1 MAIYHFHAQVMSR
14 GDTRSVVA
22 AAAYRHR
29 AEMTISNEHD
39 HRRFDYREKG
49 EDLVHAEMSLPD
61 VTPQWFRDLIDG
73 RSVSGASEAL
83 WNAVEAQETRANGQ
97 LAREIV
103 LALPEELS
111 SEDNAV
117 LVRDYVREAFTARG
131 MVADW
136 VIHAKPGNPHV
147 HVMLT
152 MAPMTEDGFGSKWE
166 TIRDQNGEPVR
177 KGGKIQYRAWAGDKE
192 TLVEWRKLWADVTN
206 RHLQQLGHDIR
217 IDHRSYEQQ
226 GIELQPTSKIGV
238 GTKNIDRDAKS
249 VGRPVDLE
257 RMADYEASR
266 RENVRR
272 IARRPEIVFDAIARE
287 KSVFDERDIAKVL
300 HRYVDDVG
308 PFQNLMARVM
318 ASPEIVRILAEGIE
332 PETGAIVPARFAT
345 RQMIALEA
353 EMARRAE
360 HLVSG
365 PHGKT
370 HGPRHGVSD
379 HIRQRTLSRFT
390 QLSDEQRIAI
400 ERITNAERLGIVVG
414 RAGAGKTTMMKAARE
429 VWEAGGYRVVGGA
442 LAGKAAEGLEK
453 EAGIPSRT
461 LSSWQLSW
469 GRGSDLPDAKTV
481 LVIDEAGMVASR
493 QMAEFVE
500 RVSRSGGKLVLVG
513 DADQLQPI
521 EAGAAFRSLAN
532 QVGYVELGTIYRQR
546 EQWMRDAS
554 MDMARGNVESA
565 IRAYQAKGRI
575 ARSNLKTEAV
585 ARLIDDWNRDY
596 DPSKTTLILG
606 HLRRDVRELNRLARG
621 KLIARGLIDEGYAFH
636 TEDGIRHF
644 AVGEQIVFLKNDR
657 DLGVKNGMLARVVEA
672 GEGRIVAE
680 VGDIGS
686 DQIKRVEFD
695 QSQYGNVD
703 HGYATTI
710 HKSQGATVDRVKVLA
725 TLSLDR
731 HLTYVAMTRHR
742 EEVTLYYGG
751 LSFEKHG
758 GLIENL
764 SKKGAKDTTLDYAG
778 SSLYAAALQYAESR
792 GLYGLR
798 VTKALIDNQRRWLL
812 EQKAKLQSLS
822 DRLARSVRLLTEG
835 ATAMFARTPANV
847 PDMCMVPLEGAS
859 LASSNETKTVPETLL
874 KGVQTWDRSVK
885 QEVEEKLQTDA
896 QLTPLW
902 EKIHRRLALVY
913 EKPDDALQAMKM
925 SAISRSDNAVQE
937 VATLTQRIE
946 TDATQFGE
954 LRGKTGLFASKSD
967 RQARTVAENNIEAL
981 SRDIQNYMRVRDI
994 VSKQQTA
1001 ELEQRRQAAQI
1012 DIPALS
1018 PAAEG
1023 VFARI
1028 RDAIDR
1034 GDLKAGLAFALADKM
1049 VEKELMEVAVALD
1062 RRFGPHTFTETK
1074 SPTGRDFDA
1083 AAAKVAPGD
1092 REKLA
1097 DAWPKLHAVQ
1107 KVARLKDAK
1116 LANEV
1121 RVKAQEKNQS
1131 KDQGMA
1137 R

>member
-29 AEMTISNEHD
+29 AAMTVSNDND

-49 EDLVHAEMSLPD
+49 EDLVHSELSLPD

-83 WNAVEAQETRANGQ
+83 WNAVEAHETRANGQ
-97 LAREIV
+97 LARDIV

-111 SEDNAV
+111 NDESV
-117 LVRDYVREAFTARG
+117 GLVRDYVGQAFTARG

-136 VIHAKPGNPHV
+136 VVHAMPGNPHV

-217 IDHRSYEQQ
+217 IDHRSYEDQ

-238 GTKNIDRDAKS
+238 GTKNIARDAKS

-272 IARRPEIVFDAIARE
+272 IARRPEIVLDAIAHE

-300 HRYVDDVG
+300 HRYVDDVAQ
-308 PFQNLMARVM
+308 FQNLMARVM
-318 ASPEIVRILAEGIE
+318 SSPEIVRIVAEGIE
-332 PETGAIVPARFAT
+332 PETGELAPARFAT

-353 EMARRAE
+353 EMARRAD

-365 PHGKT
+365 AHGRT
-370 HGPRHGVSD
+370 HGVGD
-379 HIRQRTLSRFT
+379 HIRDTTLSRFS
-390 QLSDEQRIAI
+390 QLSDEQRVAI
-400 ERITNAERLGIVVG
+400 ERITNNERLGIVVG

-429 VWEAGGYRVVGGA
+429 VWEAGGYHVVGGA

-469 GRGSDLPDAKTV
+469 GRGNDLPDAKTV
-481 LVIDEAGMVASR
+481 FVIDEAGMVASR

-554 MDMARGNVESA
+554 MEMARGNVESA
-565 IRAYQAKGRI
+565 IRAYQTKGRI
-575 ARSNLKTEAV
+575 ARSNLKSEAV
-585 ARLIDDWNRDY
+585 ERLIDDWNRDY
-596 DPSKTTLILG
+596 HSEKSTLILA
-606 HLRRDVRELNRLARG
+606 HLRKDVRELNRLARG
-621 KLIARGLIDEGYAFH
+621 KLIARGLIDEGHAFN
-636 TEDGIRHF
+636 TEDGVRHF

-672 GEGRIVAE
+672 EEGRIVAE

-686 DQIKRVEFD
+686 DQIKRVEIN
-695 QSQYGNVD
+695 QSRYRNVD

-742 EEVTLYYGG
+742 EDVTLYYGG
-751 LSFEKHG
+751 LSFEKNG
-758 GLIENL
+758 GLVENL

-778 SSLYAAALQYAESR
+778 SSLYASALQYAESR

-798 VTKALIDNQRRWLL
+798 VTTVLVDNHRRWIS
-812 EQKAKLQSLS
+812 EQTARLQSLS
-822 DRLARSVRLLTEG
+822 QRLARSVRQLTED
-835 ATAMFARTPANV
+835 AKAMFER
-847 PDMCMVPLEGAS
+847 PDPRASDAVVASLEDPS
-859 LASSNETKTVPETLL
+859 LASSNEPKVISEPLL
-874 KGVQTWDRSVK
+874 KSIGVWDRSIK
-885 QEVEEKLQTDA
+885 QEIEDQLQTDT

-902 EKIHRRLALVY
+902 EKIHRRMTLVY
-913 EKPDDALQAMKM
+913 DRPDDALQAMNLSDIVK
-925 SAISRSDNAVQE
+925 SDNAVQE
-937 VATLTQRIE
+937 AATLSQQIE
-946 TDATQFGE
+946 ADATQFGG
-954 LRGKTGLFASKSD
+954 LRGKAGLFVSKSD
-967 RQARTVAENNIEAL
+967 RQARNVAENNVEAL

-1001 ELEQRRQAAQI
+1001 DLEQRREAAMI

-1018 PAAEG
+1018 PAAET

-1049 VEKELMEVAVALD
+1049 VEKELAEVALALD
-1062 RRFGPHTFTETK
+1062 KRFGPYAFTETK
-1074 SPTGRDFDA
+1074 SPAGLDFDKA
-1083 AAAKVAPGD
+1083 AATVASAD
-1092 REKLA
+1092 WEKLA
-1097 DAWPKLHAVQ
+1097 DAWPKLYAIQ
-1107 KVARLKDAK
+1107 KIARQKDAK
-1116 LANEV
+1116 LANEA
-1121 RVKAQEKNQS
+1121 RVKAQERNQA
-1131 KDQGMA
+1131 KDQGMT